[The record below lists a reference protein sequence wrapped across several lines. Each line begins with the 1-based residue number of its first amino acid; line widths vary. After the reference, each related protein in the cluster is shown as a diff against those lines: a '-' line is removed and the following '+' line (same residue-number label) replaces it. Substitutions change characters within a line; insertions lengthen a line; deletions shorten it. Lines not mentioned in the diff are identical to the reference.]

1 MIIFLISFFTTLSL
15 FSFCIYYNSVKDIY
29 QNNDINEFLLSSV
42 LDEYENDNNN
52 ENNDN
57 DNNDNNENN
66 ENNENDNND
75 NDNYYYN
82 NENENNN
89 YYYNYDN

>member
-29 QNNDINEFLLSSV
+29 QNDDINEFLLSSV
-42 LDEYENDNNN
+42 LDEYENNNENNN

-57 DNNDNNENN
+57 NDNNND
-66 ENNENDNND
+66 NNENDNND

-89 YYYNYDN
+89 YYYYYDN

>member
-42 LDEYENDNNN
+42 LDEYEN
-52 ENNDN
+52 N

-66 ENNENDNND
+66 DNENNENDNNENEN

-82 NENENNN
+82 NENENDN

>member
-42 LDEYENDNNN
+42 LDEYEN
-52 ENNDN
+52 N

-66 ENNENDNND
+66 DNENNENDNNENEN

-82 NENENNN
+82 NENENDNY

>member
-42 LDEYENDNNN
+42 LDEYENN
-52 ENNDN
+52 EN
-57 DNNDNNENN
+57 DNND
-66 ENNENDNND
+66 NNENDNND

-82 NENENNN
+82 NENENDNY

>member
-42 LDEYENDNNN
+42 LDEYENN
-52 ENNDN
+52 EN
-57 DNNDNNENN
+57 DNND
-66 ENNENDNND
+66 NNENDNND